1 MDTLTIRDL
10 ELRTHIGVPDSE
22 RASEQKILV
31 TIGLQLDTKS
41 SAKRDEPSID
51 YDHVVAALKEL
62 AKTER
67 KTIERF
73 AEDAATII
81 LEKFHP
87 ESVTVTIIKFAIP
100 GSKQV
105 ELMITRP

>member
-51 YDHVVAALKEL
+51 YDHIVAALKEI
-62 AKTER
+62 AQTER

-73 AEDAATII
+73 AEDAASMI
-81 LEKFHP
+81 LEQFRP
-87 ESVTVTIIKFAIP
+87 DSVTFTVTKFAVP

-105 ELMITRP
+105 ELTITRP